1 MCFSPR
7 NLDQFDQIRLTRSV
21 TDHGDASRVVA
32 FFKGHKEVGK
42 IPSFWP
48 FFPTF
53 PLEPLC
59 FEGRRRLLL
68 LQRESRKLW
77 AQQLFKMPSHVST
90 FAPRPLQW
98 CFYAQ
103 CEPLILCPFRH
114 RCIQI
119 WRRIRLFKKICISSS
134 WNDWE
139 TLSIFI
145 RINAKSGSTILTS
158 QSNCGKFWPF
168 TTLDVYKLPNF
179 LGDE

>member
-90 FAPRPLQW
+90 FARPPTPMVLLCSMW
-98 CFYAQ
+98 TTHFMPFSP
-103 CEPLILCPFRH
+103 PLHSNLEKNSA
-114 RCIQI
+114 
-119 WRRIRLFKKICISSS
+119 LKKICISSS

-139 TLSIFI
+139 SLSIFI

>member
-1 MCFSPR
+1 M
-7 NLDQFDQIRLTRSV
+7 

-90 FAPRPLQW
+90 FAPRAPKPAHSNGAFMLNVNHS
-98 CFYAQ
+98 FYA
-103 CEPLILCPFRH
+103 
-114 RCIQI
+114 
-119 WRRIRLFKKICISSS
+119 LFA
-134 WNDWE
+134 
-139 TLSIFI
+139 TVAF
-145 RINAKSGSTILTS
+145 KSGEEFGS
-158 QSNCGKFWPF
+158 
-168 TTLDVYKLPNF
+168 
-179 LGDE
+179 